1 MKRYI
6 SPETS
11 VFELQMRKVIL
22 NPTSLGIWEEE
33 EIDNDD
39 QILTKGVIN
48 NKSIWEEEW

>member
-22 NPTSLGIWEEE
+22 NPTSVGIWEEE
-33 EIDNDD
+33 EIENENE
-39 QILTKGVIN
+39 ILTKGVISSKN
-48 NKSIWEEEW
+48 IWEEEG